1 MRFKTIKIVL
11 NIFILTHL
19 LVFDLFANQSH
30 KDLCTEIGFQES
42 SQSFLKCVQE
52 FKDREK
58 EKIRINRN
66 SLNQE
71 VRDLPMKNQML
82 ENEKNRI
89 AQRLFQGDRQ
99 KYDEL
104 RRQQIINGVLI
115 AAIGLGLMAGAAAL
129 AAPAAGA
136 TVPAAKAPLWMCG
149 SNVWNGNHCS
159 EAIWGLY

>member
-82 ENEKNRI
+82 ENEKNRESSLRI
-89 AQRLFQGDRQ
+89 KLQEVERLAAQELLESGVLGDQ
-99 KYDEL
+99 EL
-104 RRQQIINGVLI
+104 RGV
-115 AAIGLGLMAGAAAL
+115 GL
-129 AAPAAGA
+129 
-136 TVPAAKAPLWMCG
+136 
-149 SNVWNGNHCS
+149 
-159 EAIWGLY
+159 